1 VKQRRAAGKREEP
14 APIDPH
20 GFEAALRDYLAYL
33 HVRNYS
39 PATLKTR
46 ERSLERFV
54 AWCADRGLTRPGEI
68 TRPML
73 ERYQSW
79 LFHYR
84 KASTGAP
91 LSFRSQNTLL
101 TATRSFFRHL
111 ARQSAIPT
119 NPAADLEMPR
129 EEKRLPRMVLTVEEA
144 ERILAQPN
152 VNDLLGLRDRAML
165 ELLYSTGIRR
175 RELRDLLL
183 HDLDIERQ
191 TLFVRLGKGK
201 KDRFV
206 PVGERAL
213 AWVSKYLF
221 EVRPRLVV
229 PPDPGSLF
237 LSMMGTPLALAS
249 LTDGVREYMVRSG
262 VGKPGACHIFRHTM
276 ATLMLEGGADVRFIQ
291 EMLGH
296 AHLETTQIYT
306 RVSIQKLKAIHDATH
321 PGAKLRR
328 SAAPH
333 GTRTTHDSERD
344 ALLSALAAE
353 AVAGEDDE

>member
-1 VKQRRAAGKREEP
+1 VKQRKAAGRREEP
-14 APIDPH
+14 AAPSDPQ
-20 GFEAALRDYLAYL
+20 GFEASLRDYLAYL
-33 HVRNYS
+33 HVRNYA
-39 PATLKTR
+39 PATLRTR
-46 ERSLERFV
+46 ERALARFV
-54 AWCADRGLTRPGEI
+54 AWCAERGLLRPGEI

-73 ERYQSW
+73 ERYQSS

-84 KASTGAP
+84 KASSGAP
-91 LSFRSQNTLL
+91 LSFRSQNMLL
-101 TATRSFFRHL
+101 TALRGFFRHL
-111 ARQSAIPT
+111 ARQNAIPT

-129 EEKRLPRMVLTVEEA
+129 EEKRLPRVVLTVEEA

-152 VNDLLGLRDRAML
+152 VNDLLGLRDRAIL

-221 EVRPRLVV
+221 EVRPRLLV

-237 LSMMGTPLALAS
+237 LSLQGAPLALFTI
-249 LTDGVREYMVRSG
+249 TDMARDYMLRSG

-328 SAAPH
+328 STAPH

-353 AVAGEDDE
+353 AAESDEQ